1 MLRAVRCVDWLSP
14 AHGAVTKSLTPIAP
28 PGLSF
33 PTVTVELTEEQRQ
46 EIREAFDLFD
56 TDGSGTID
64 GKELKVAMRA
74 LGQCRCVRAAP
85 CCAAPCCAC
94 CACCAVPC
102 CAVLCCA
109 VLCCAVLCCARGVL
123 AKVAM
128 PSSRPRLTPQ
138 CRAVPCCARAR
149 APLSPRSR
157 IASSPTPC
165 ESRAVCPACCWDLLM
180 DRGLTGFHVCCVRVR
195 VCARV

>member
-74 LGQCRCVRAAP
+74 LGQCRCPHCVRAAP
-85 CCAAPCCAC
+85 CR
-94 CACCAVPC
+94 V
-102 CAVLCCA
+102 
-109 VLCCAVLCCARGVL
+109 
-123 AKVAM
+123 
-128 PSSRPRLTPQ
+128 
-138 CRAVPCCARAR
+138 RAVPCCARAR